1 MVSEQ
6 WSWERLDR
14 HRQEE
19 TGYGNAAL
27 ENTVVESEPSWN
39 EPERFGLG
47 SIEVRQQARLGA
59 SRGPRAE

>member
-1 MVSEQ
+1 MASQKE
-6 WSWERLDR
+6 L
-14 HRQEE
+14 E
-19 TGYGNAAL
+19 TIELAAAQL